1 MIARQQ
7 RTDEMSLPKRLG
19 IDFKIPGTDLAII
32 TLLAC
37 LMVSTPA
44 LPDEE
49 AGDAA
54 LPADHGYMLIH
65 VDVNSRERINVFSFT
80 EVDTGHQVTT
90 RKNVYRSVGVNA
102 WMALVAAPSGRY
114 FWSEYEAIAGS
125 VVEGTR
131 NLDAL
136 FGRSA
141 PNSADD
147 TFEIV
152 PGVVN
157 YVGDW
162 RMHIVSANRR
172 RIDPII
178 SLETSTLQRYVEEYP
193 ELATKYPVYVS
204 MMGKKAISLDE
215 LAKMMKSQSN

>member
-1 MIARQQ
+1 
-7 RTDEMSLPKRLG
+7 
-19 IDFKIPGTDLAII
+19 LA
-32 TLLAC
+32 
-37 LMVSTPA
+37 STPA
-44 LPDEE
+44 LPDQVTEV
-49 AGDAA
+49 AA

-80 EVDTGHQVTT
+80 EVDTGHRVTT
-90 RKNVYRSVGVNA
+90 RKNAYRSVGVNA

-141 PNSADD
+141 PSSADD

-162 RMHIVSANRR
+162 KMHIVSANRR
-172 RIDPII
+172 RIDSII

-204 MMGKKAISLDE
+204 MMGKEAISLDE
-215 LAKMMKSQSN
+215 LVKIMNSQSR

>member
-1 MIARQQ
+1 MN
-7 RTDEMSLPKRLG
+7 S
-19 IDFKIPGTDLAII
+19 FK
-32 TLLAC
+32 
-37 LMVSTPA
+37 
-44 LPDEE
+44 
-49 AGDAA
+49 AA
-54 LPADHGYMLIH
+54 
-65 VDVNSRERINVFSFT
+65 
-80 EVDTGHQVTT
+80 
-90 RKNVYRSVGVNA
+90 GVNA
-102 WMALVAAPSGRY
+102 WMTILAAPGGRY

-141 PNSADD
+141 PSSADD

-162 RMHIVSANRR
+162 KMHIVSANRR
-172 RIDPII
+172 RIDSII

-204 MMGKKAISLDE
+204 MMGKEAISLDE
-215 LAKMMKSQSN
+215 LVKIMNSQSR